1 MKYGK
6 LLEHSLRMQT
16 ENTVLHRLMTTS
28 ISSLAFVLVCL
39 ALIGVVAC
47 QSGSGLPGSDS
58 LVNLINQIR
67 SFLTSAQESV
77 EGMPLLEVI
86 PGYLLTLLDAIQRLF
101 PGSGSSSPQSN

>member
-1 MKYGK
+1 MKLGK
-6 LLEHSLRMQT
+6 LAKYRLGKLT
-16 ENTVLHRLMTTS
+16 DNIVFHRLLTTS
-28 ISSLAFVLVCL
+28 ICSLAVVLVCL